1 MKEFR
6 LPPPRLLV
14 MGTLC
19 LAIAV
24 LILLAI
30 DAGWLGRPLGL
41 TVQIGLGGA
50 FFFNLLGA
58 WCFLRY
64 FLIVLRDLRGKR

>member
-1 MKEFR
+1 VKTFR

-24 LILLAI
+24 LVLFAI

-41 TVQIGLGGA
+41 SVQIGLGGA

-64 FLIVLRDLRGKR
+64 FLILLKDWRSRK